1 MKASPPTTVAVPT
14 TSNVTDTANVGSIVT
29 FAPQPSSSAAT
40 VSIPLVIPLP
50 EKRRKTVLNNWHYCG
65 FITSALMMISG
76 FTWNSLPALMSG
88 ISVLII
94 TITSI
99 YELSKG

>member
-1 MKASPPTTVAVPT
+1 MKTSPSTPVAVPI
-14 TSNVTDTANVGSIVT
+14 TSIVTNTANVGSIVT
-29 FAPQPSSSAAT
+29 FAPQSSSQAT
-40 VSIPLVIPLP
+40 TVPISLVIPLP

-65 FITSALMMISG
+65 FITSALMMVSG
-76 FTWNSLPALMSG
+76 FIWNSLPALMSG
-88 ISVLII
+88 INVLII

>member
-14 TSNVTDTANVGSIVT
+14 NSIVTNTANVGSIVT
-29 FAPQPSSSAAT
+29 FAPVSSSPAT
-40 VSIPLVIPLP
+40 TVPISLVIPLP

-76 FTWNSLPALMSG
+76 FTWNSLPAIMSG
-88 ISVLII
+88 LGVLII
-94 TITSI
+94 TLTSI
-99 YELSKG
+99 YELSKD

>member
-1 MKASPPTTVAVPT
+1 MKAMTPPTAAIST
-14 TSNVTDTANVGSIVT
+14 TTIVTDTANVGSIVT

-50 EKRRKTVLNNWHYCG
+50 EKRRKIVLSSWHYCG

-76 FTWNSLPALMSG
+76 FTWNSLHAIMSG
-88 ISVLII
+88 LGVLTI

-99 YELSKG
+99 YELSKD

>member
-1 MKASPPTTVAVPT
+1 MKDMTPPTAAVST
-14 TSNVTDTANVGSIVT
+14 ATIVTDTANIGSIVT
-29 FAPQPSSSAAT
+29 FAPQSSSQAT
-40 VSIPLVIPLP
+40 TVPISLVIPLP
-50 EKRRKTVLNNWHYCG
+50 EKRRKSVLNSWHYCG
-65 FITSALMMISG
+65 FTTSALMMISG
-76 FTWNSLPALMSG
+76 FTWNSLSALMSG

>member
-1 MKASPPTTVAVPT
+1 MKDMTPPTAAVST
-14 TSNVTDTANVGSIVT
+14 ATIVTDTANIGSIVT
-29 FAPQPSSSAAT
+29 FAPQSSSQAT
-40 VSIPLVIPLP
+40 TVPISLVIPLP
-50 EKRRKTVLNNWHYCG
+50 EKRRKSVLNSWHYCG
-65 FITSALMMISG
+65 FTISALMMISG
-76 FTWNSLPALMSG
+76 FTWNSLSALMSG

>member
-1 MKASPPTTVAVPT
+1 MKTSPPMTVAVPI
-14 TSNVTDTANVGSIVT
+14 TSIVTNTANVGSIFT
-29 FAPQPSSSAAT
+29 FAPQSSSQAT
-40 VSIPLVIPLP
+40 TVPISLVIPLP

-65 FITSALMMISG
+65 FITSALMMVSG
-76 FTWNSLPALMSG
+76 FIWNSLPALMSG

>member
-1 MKASPPTTVAVPT
+1 MKASPPTTIVVPT
-14 TSNVTDTANVGSIVT
+14 YIVTNTANVGSIVT
-29 FAPQPSSSAAT
+29 FAPQSSSPAAT
-40 VSIPLVIPLP
+40 VPISLVIPLL
-50 EKRRKTVLNNWHYCG
+50 EKHRKIVLNSWHYCG

-76 FTWNSLPALMSG
+76 FTWNPLPALMSG
-88 ISVLII
+88 LGVLII

>member
-1 MKASPPTTVAVPT
+1 MKASPPTTVAVPI
-14 TSNVTDTANVGSIVT
+14 TSIVTNAANVGSIVT
-29 FAPQPSSSAAT
+29 FAPQSSSQAT
-40 VSIPLVIPLP
+40 TVPISLVIPLP

-65 FITSALMMISG
+65 FITSALMMVSG
-76 FTWNSLPALMSG
+76 FIWNSLPALMSG

>member
-1 MKASPPTTVAVPT
+1 MKAMTPPTAAVST
-14 TSNVTDTANVGSIVT
+14 TAIVTDTANVGSIVT
-29 FAPQPSSSAAT
+29 FAPQSSSQAT
-40 VSIPLVIPLP
+40 TVTISLVIPLP

-65 FITSALMMISG
+65 FITSALMMVSG
-76 FTWNSLPALMSG
+76 FIWNSLPALMSG